1 MNGNAFD
8 KLLSAATMAGIAGLL
23 ILNWR
28 GTNELLKTISSAT
41 TGYVK
46 TVQGR

>member
-1 MNGNAFD
+1 MSGNAFD
-8 KLLSAATMAGIAGLL
+8 KLLSAATFAGIAGLV

-28 GTNELLKTISSAT
+28 GANELLKTISTAT
-41 TGYVK
+41 TGYIK

>member
-1 MNGNAFD
+1 MNEFANRV
-8 KLLSAATMAGIAGLL
+8 LTLATFAGIAGLV

-28 GTNELLKTISSAT
+28 GANTLIAT
-41 TGYVK
+41 TARATTSYVR

>member
-1 MNGNAFD
+1 MNETVNRV
-8 KLLSAATMAGIAGLL
+8 LTLATFAGIAGLV

-28 GTNELLKTISSAT
+28 GANTLLAT
-41 TGYVK
+41 TAKATTDYVR

>member
-1 MNGNAFD
+1 MNETVNRFIT
-8 KLLSAATMAGIAGLL
+8 LATFAGIAGLV

-28 GTNELLKTISSAT
+28 GANTLLHTTAQAT
-41 TGYVK
+41 TSYIK

>member
-1 MNGNAFD
+1 MSDFANRV
-8 KLLSAATMAGIAGLL
+8 LTLATFAGIAGLV
-23 ILNWR
+23 ILNWK
-28 GTNELLKTISSAT
+28 GANTLLQTTAQAT

>member
-1 MNGNAFD
+1 MNETVNRFIT
-8 KLLSAATMAGIAGLL
+8 LATFAGIAGLV

-28 GTNELLKTISSAT
+28 GANTLLHTTSQAT
-41 TGYVK
+41 TSYIR

>member
-1 MNGNAFD
+1 MNDFANRV
-8 KLLSAATMAGIAGLL
+8 LTLATFAGIAGLV

-28 GTNELLKTISSAT
+28 GANVLLTTTAKAT
-41 TGYVK
+41 TDYIR

>member
-1 MNGNAFD
+1 MGDFN
-8 KLLSAATMAGIAGLL
+8 KTLSIITFAGIAGLVV
-23 ILNWR
+23 LNYK
-28 GTNELLKTISSAT
+28 GANALLHTVAGAT